1 MCKQCSLSSPE
12 CELHFLVQCP
22 RHSQLRANLFS
33 KITDEEFP
41 NMADNEKFKFLV
53 NNPAIAKTTSQF
65 IIDAFD
71 NRLTD

>member
-1 MCKQCSLSSPE
+1 M
-12 CELHFLVQCP
+12 QCP
-22 RHSQLRANLFS
+22 RHSQLRATLFS

-41 NMADNEKFKFLV
+41 NMADSEKFKFLV